1 MFRQGIAKPK
11 EVVRLL
17 MLLEP
22 QTTRKHV
29 GNPVTELSGTA
40 VADAVLKV
48 TEPCPVLILYL

>member
-1 MFRQGIAKPK
+1 
-11 EVVRLL
+11 